1 METRTAHR
9 EGPRIMSDHTTAYA
23 RTIVA
28 GKKVCGKAEYQACKR
43 HLDDMADKAFPYIFD
58 VDAAEYH
65 IMLANQLTIGEGSES
80 RKLTTRGFQNF
91 IIGSLFGW
99 RKKRSHLRRFREGY
113 IQLARQNGKSFL
125 AGEMCNDYATF
136 AGYQHG
142 RIYCT
147 ATKQK
152 QANIVWEAV
161 AKFIRSDADLAEL
174 YKVREYDHTIRSLVT
189 NTTIEAIGRDT
200 KSADGFRSIMA
211 VVDEYHAHP
220 TDQMYKLMLDGQI
233 AVDNA
238 LTLAITTAG
247 FNLNAPCYE
256 QYQFCKKVLSG
267 NVRKDSLFI
276 FITEM
281 DEDDDMWDPV
291 NWAKANP
298 LNLWNAD
305 DTLNDEMIARM
316 AEKAI
321 DAREKQGRDLVNFQ
335 TKTLNRWVEYTGGGL
350 LDLAAWRKCAADTT
364 LEEMRGRQCYLGI
377 DLSSGG
383 DLTSIALIFPG
394 DDDDVYVWSHSYM
407 PELRLA
413 EHIRTDDAPYGV
425 WKDAGLLT
433 LTSGIYGIKTDYK
446 YIISDLSRI
455 MNEYEIE
462 VIGCGYDDHNA
473 GVFLSDLEDVL
484 SCDLTLVKQ
493 SARSLNDATKDFQ
506 LSVKAG
512 KVSYDRRNALL
523 TWSMVN
529 AVISAPNSFGEI
541 KIDKMTQTN
550 RIDPCDAVIDAWVVY
565 FHGHNNPAIDAEE
578 SLSIWLEVTAEGGE
592 EES

>member
-152 QANIVWEAV
+152 QANIVWEEV

-335 TKTLNRWVEYTGGGL
+335 TKTLNRWVEYTSGGL

-446 YIISDLSRI
+446 YIISDLSRM

-473 GVFLSDLEDVL
+473 GAFLSDLEDVL

-550 RIDPCDAVIDAWVVY
+550 RIDPCDAVMDAWAVY
-565 FHGHNNPAIDAEE
+565 FHGHNNAVVDAEE
-578 SLSIWLEVTAEGGE
+578 ALSIWLEVTDGGGE
-592 EES
+592 EKS

>member
-1 METRTAHR
+1 M
-9 EGPRIMSDHTTAYA
+9 
-23 RTIVA
+23 
-28 GKKVCGKAEYQACKR
+28 
-43 HLDDMADKAFPYIFD
+43 
-58 VDAAEYH
+58 
-65 IMLANQLTIGEGSES
+65 
-80 RKLTTRGFQNF
+80 
-91 IIGSLFGW
+91 
-99 RKKRSHLRRFREGY
+99 
-113 IQLARQNGKSFL
+113 
-125 AGEMCNDYATF
+125 
-136 AGYQHG
+136 
-142 RIYCT
+142 
-147 ATKQK
+147 
-152 QANIVWEAV
+152 
-161 AKFIRSDADLAEL
+161 
-174 YKVREYDHTIRSLVT
+174 T

-383 DLTSIALIFPG
+383 DLTGIALIFPG

-473 GVFLSDLEDVL
+473 GAFLSDLEDVL